1 MLEYDD
7 DYMRRILGWEA
18 PGEERRPT
26 MVEKFGHDKV
36 WWTKF
41 TMEFKKKTN
50 AIMRLRK
57 SVLAKKVQ
65 AMILA
70 KKVEDMKK
78 ASAMSKLRK
87 SVLPKKVQA
96 MKKKKQEAT
105 ITTPINTPP
114 AATEPEGTTIEE
126 PLAAP
131 KPGLEVI
138 IDPSS
143 ITPKASPKPSWKI
156 NHESPAFPEPD
167 PPLPAPGTSDTIQD
181 TTEVQDRT
189 RPRIERKIYRPKVKY
204 KDVEHLLA
212 TTEGGHQLATSEG
225 GLYRG
230 MTGWLRGCVGIL
242 QWIQP
247 TCLSDMLAMG
257 LMGVSYTCP

>member
-1 MLEYDD
+1 MGGAYGIIAGNRYEF
-7 DYMRRILGWEA
+7 I
-18 PGEERRPT
+18 GEWWCVNGIRVGSEEWQEKKWGNRPT
-26 MVEKFGHDKV
+26 LSEALPMYYDV
-36 WWTKF
+36 WRMQAKLN
-41 TMEFKKKTN
+41 ME
-50 AIMRLRK
+50 LRVK
-57 SVLAKKVQ
+57 P
-65 AMILA
+65 ILA

-78 ASAMSKLRK
+78 ASAMKKLRATI
-87 SVLPKKVQA
+87 LPKKVQEWRR
-96 MKKKKQEAT
+96 KKTQAT
-105 ITTPINTPP
+105 ITTPEPPPSTPINTPP

-167 PPLPAPGTSDTIQD
+167 PPLPAPGTSDTIQG
-181 TTEVQDRT
+181 TTEVQDQA

-212 TTEGGHQLATSEG
+212 TSEG

-230 MTGWLRGCVGIL
+230 MTAWLRGCVG
-242 QWIQP
+242 WNPPSNAYSQP
-247 TCLSDMLAMG
+247 VLAI
-257 LMGVSYTCP
+257 C